1 MSKKILLTGA
11 AGFIGFHTAAAL
23 KQRGNHVV
31 GLDNFNSY
39 YDPLLKRKR
48 VALLKQM
55 GIEVIEGDVTDAEL
69 LKQIFQK
76 EEWTHVLHLAAQA
89 GVRYARKHPQ
99 SYLKNN
105 LEAFLCLLEQLKLS
119 PHISLVYA
127 SSSSVYGTN
136 EKVPFS
142 VDDRTDCPANLY
154 AATKKANELMAYS
167 YHHMYGLRT
176 TGLRYFTVYGP
187 WGRPDMA
194 YFLFT
199 DAIMKEKPIVLF
211 NHGKMWR
218 DFTYIDDIV
227 EGTLAALERVPQG
240 VFNLGNHQSE
250 SLADF
255 VSILEEALGKKAHVE
270 FAECP
275 PDEILTTYADISLSQ
290 EKLAFTPKVPL
301 KEGLYK
307 FVSWYKEFSLTNA

>member
-1 MSKKILLTGA
+1 
-11 AGFIGFHTAAAL
+11 
-23 KQRGNHVV
+23 
-31 GLDNFNSY
+31 
-39 YDPLLKRKR
+39 
-48 VALLKQM
+48 M

-275 PDEILTTYADISLSQ
+275 PDEILSTYADISLSQ

-307 FVSWYKEFSLTNA
+307 FVSWYKEFSLTKA